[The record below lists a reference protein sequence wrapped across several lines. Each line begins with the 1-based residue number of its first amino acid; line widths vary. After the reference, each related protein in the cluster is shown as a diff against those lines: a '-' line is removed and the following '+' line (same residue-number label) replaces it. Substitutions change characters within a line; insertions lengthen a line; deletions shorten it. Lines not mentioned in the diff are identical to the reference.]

1 MEVMIMLKLENVRKT
16 YTGGGEEVIAM
27 RGMTIEFRANELVSI
42 LGPSGCGK
50 TTMLNV
56 IGSLDKYDSGDLIIN
71 GTSTKNFKEE
81 DWDAYRN
88 NSVGFVFQNYNLI
101 SHQNI
106 LQNVELA
113 MTLSGISA
121 TERKERATKALQDV
135 GLGDKLDKKPNQLSG
150 GQMQRVA
157 IARALVN
164 NPEIIL
170 ADEPT
175 GALDSKT
182 SIQIMDILK
191 EVSETRLVIM
201 VTHNPELA
209 EEYST
214 RIVNLLDGDLQS
226 DSNPLTEAEKKTSA
240 SQNTGRKFKKTSMS
254 MLSAMA
260 LSFKNLLTKKGRTI
274 TTAIAGSIGIIG
286 VGLVLALTGGLTS
299 YMDGLQADSLA
310 NFPIVVQESV
320 LGAMNPNGSQDE
332 IDWQPFPEGDTIY
345 RLDQGEFHSHTNDI
359 TDEFLTHLE
368 EMETALPDAVN
379 ALSFHRN
386 VNMNILVN
394 TDDTVV
400 KFDTTPQG
408 SAPMAPF
415 AGGAQ
420 WQEMPDS
427 HDFILSHY
435 ELIEGR
441 MPENMNEILL
451 LVDQYNRLEDS
462 FFVNL
467 GMSGSSESFNTS
479 DFLDQTML
487 RLIDNNDFYQ
497 PRGELFVPATPA
509 DYGYLFE
516 NANGVDLTIVGILRI
531 QETAPE
537 GFSFFT
543 EGFLYTTAL
552 TDYVLEQANAS
563 DIAMAQADRDTNV
576 FTGLPFENDEIRR
589 MTLLNLGAD
598 TMPVSIDI
606 FPTDFD
612 SKDQIMDYLADFNVG
627 LADEDQIIAIDM
639 AEIMVAS
646 MVGSSFDVISYVL
659 IGFAAISLVVSTLM
673 IGIITYVSVMERT
686 KEIGILRSIGARKK
700 DISRVFT
707 AETLIVGLTAGT
719 LGVVVAYILSIPLNT
734 LFENL
739 AGISG
744 IVALNPLY
752 AFLLVAGSAVLTTMA
767 GIFPSRTAAKKDPVE
782 ALRTE

>member
-1 MEVMIMLKLENVRKT
+1 MLKLENVRKT